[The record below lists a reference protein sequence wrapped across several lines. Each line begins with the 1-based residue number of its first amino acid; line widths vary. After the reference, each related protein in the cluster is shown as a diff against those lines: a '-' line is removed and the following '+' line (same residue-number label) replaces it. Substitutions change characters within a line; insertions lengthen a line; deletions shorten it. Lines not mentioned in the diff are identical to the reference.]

1 MRVQHI
7 QRPSFKTTPSFPPRE
22 EERIGEESNSKKN
35 TLFEIITGTQ
45 SGIPMG
51 IPLGAVCVQGFD
63 DSRWVQI
70 ALLFAIRYALHRREN
85 RVIRC

>member
-1 MRVQHI
+1 
-7 QRPSFKTTPSFPPRE
+7 
-22 EERIGEESNSKKN
+22 
-35 TLFEIITGTQ
+35 
-45 SGIPMG
+45 MG